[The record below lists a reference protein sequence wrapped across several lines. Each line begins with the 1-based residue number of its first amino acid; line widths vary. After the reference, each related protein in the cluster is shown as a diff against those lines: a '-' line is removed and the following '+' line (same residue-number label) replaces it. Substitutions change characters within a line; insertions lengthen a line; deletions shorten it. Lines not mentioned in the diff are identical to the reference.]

1 MRIRSLKPDFWK
13 HQVMCEQAPEVRL
26 LAIGLLNL
34 ADDEGYFL
42 AHPSLIR
49 GELMPFAENLKSI
62 PKMLAALESIGYVRL
77 SKTADGRDVGQV
89 VSFHKHQVIQRPK
102 ASKLSEPSEIEQC
115 RINDE
120 SLTHPVIINDA
131 TVQEQGTG
139 NREVEQGTGLKLD
152 PVGSELAAPVPD
164 WSLKSG
170 WKGCGGLVRLE
181 WEQAYPA
188 CDINRQL
195 LAMDQW
201 LKSNPLKAKK
211 SNWRKFITTWLQKEQ
226 DRGGD
231 LRSSNPS
238 GHSPGLGWQKK
249 ELAAAFVEAPAV
261 QGTEAPEGWEAAM
274 DEVFGDG
281 WQDIYACWRLVP
293 HLDQAKVRAVLAKR
307 KGGAEQ

>member
-62 PKMLAALESIGYVRL
+62 PKMLAALEAIGYVKL
-77 SKTADGRDVGQV
+77 SKTADGRDVGHV

-102 ASKLSEPSEIEQC
+102 ASKISEPSEIDQR
-115 RINDE
+115 RIIDE
-120 SLTHPVIINDA
+120 SLTHTPRLNDA

-139 NREVEQGTGLKLD
+139 NREEEQGTGFKLD
-152 PVGSELAAPVPD
+152 PVGSEPAAPVPF
-164 WSLKSG
+164 WSLKTS
-170 WKGCGGLVRLE
+170 WQGCGELVLRE
-181 WEQAYPA
+181 WAEAYPA
-188 CDINRQL
+188 CDITRQL

-231 LRSSNPS
+231 LRSSNS
-238 GHSPGLGWQKK
+238 SSHSPGFGWQKK
-249 ELAAAFVEAPAV
+249 EGAAVFVEAPAV

-274 DEVFGDG
+274 DEVWGEG
-281 WQDIYACWRLVP
+281 WQDIYACWKLIP
-293 HLDQAKVRAVLAKR
+293 HLDQAKVRAVLAK
-307 KGGAEQ
+307 KQGGAEP